1 MRGDLAARI
10 RAATEREAEQQEI
23 LRRTEDFAE
32 GVRAMAE
39 RRTPNF
45 TGR

>member
-10 RAATEREAEQQEI
+10 RAATERGEQQRSCAAPR
-23 LRRTEDFAE
+23 LRR
-32 GVRAMAE
+32 RRQAMAE
-39 RRTPNF
+39 RRTNF